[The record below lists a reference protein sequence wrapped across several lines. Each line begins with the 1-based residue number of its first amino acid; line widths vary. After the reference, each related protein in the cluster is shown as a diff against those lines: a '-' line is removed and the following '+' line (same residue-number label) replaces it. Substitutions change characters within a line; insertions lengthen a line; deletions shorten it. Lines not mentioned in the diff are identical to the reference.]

1 MIGEARLEEVG
12 SGLAPVS
19 PGWFVVNVGEAAW
32 VRNDAFGGRCVFESS
47 ERVLAERPDA
57 EPQKFADT
65 GFTLAVLE
73 PGKPSGMY
81 HAESSQ
87 EDFLVL
93 AGTCLL
99 LVEEQER
106 PLRAWDFVHCPA
118 GTRHAF
124 VGTGE
129 GLCVIFMTGA
139 RREND
144 TIVYPV
150 SETARAR
157 GAGVETETPKP
168 AEAYAPFPSWRLG
181 RPDRWSDL
189 PWGGA
194 RK

>member
-1 MIGEARLEEVG
+1 MVQEARLEEVS

-32 VRNDAFGGRCVFESS
+32 LRHDAFGGRCVFESS
-47 ERVLAERPDA
+47 GRVLAERPEV
-57 EPQKFADT
+57 EPQMFEQL

-73 PGKPSGMY
+73 PGKPTGMY

-99 LVEEQER
+99 LVADEERALQ
-106 PLRAWDFVHCPA
+106 AWDFVHCPP
-118 GTRHAF
+118 GTRHTF

-129 GLCVIFMTGA
+129 EPCVIFMTGA
-139 RREND
+139 RRESD

-150 SETARAR
+150 SETARSR
-157 GAGVETETPKP
+157 GAGVETETPSP
-168 AEAYAPFPSWRLG
+168 HEAYAPFGHWRLG
-181 RPDRWSDL
+181 RPEAWRGL
-189 PWGGA
+189 PWS
-194 RK
+194 